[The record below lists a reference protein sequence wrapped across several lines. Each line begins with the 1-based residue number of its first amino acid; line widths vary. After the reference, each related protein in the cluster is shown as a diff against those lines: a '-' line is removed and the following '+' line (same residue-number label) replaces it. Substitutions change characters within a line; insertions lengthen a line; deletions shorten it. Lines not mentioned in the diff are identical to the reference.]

1 MNKAQYVNGEGDL
14 ITFPSIPTNTN
25 NYVTGGS
32 ISSGVV
38 TLSRTG
44 LSDVTF
50 NINNN
55 QITNGANYTTNTGT
69 VTGVTGTAP
78 VVSSGGTAPAISMAA
93 ATTSVDGYLTSGN
106 FTTFNNKMTNF
117 TIEADTGGAATI
129 DNGDAIDII
138 GGTSITEKCLKIL
151 I

>member
-1 MNKAQYVNGEGDL
+1 MTGVWQGTTSQYVNGEGDL
-14 ITFPSIPTNTN
+14 ITFPTIPTNTN

-38 TLSRTG
+38 TLQRTG

-69 VTGVTGTAP
+69 VTGVTGTSP
-78 VVSSGGTAPAISMAA
+78 VGFIWR
-93 ATTSVDGYLTSGN
+93 N
-106 FTTFNNKMTNF
+106 
-117 TIEADTGGAATI
+117 
-129 DNGDAIDII
+129 
-138 GGTSITEKCLKIL
+138 GTSYFYGGSNHFG
-151 I
+151 